1 MSKSSIKTKTVL
13 TMIDMTESTE
23 LPDLK
28 QKHGYKV
35 TVKTEGVNKIIKYLI
50 YFFLLT
56 DSLFTKLYSFYSYF
70 FDCRHATC
78 LLMHYSGQIDDFLV
92 CVLCPL

>member
-13 TMIDMTESTE
+13 TMTDMTELLRFKT
-23 LPDLK
+23 

-70 FDCRHATC
+70 FDCRHLTC